1 MTVNVERMLCWSDG
15 GVEGGKNLFGQC
27 NSRVESTSLPYL
39 RVVNDNPLQ
48 IARQK

>member
-1 MTVNVERMLCWSDG
+1 M
-15 GVEGGKNLFGQC
+15 EGEKHLFGQC

-48 IARQK
+48 IVRQK